1 MQINLFVQTVQIWIW
16 AIGSTSKG
24 HRRLGNFTI
33 NRPLLDWVITLLQIP
48 PPTPLCP
55 LPLNVDPMAQIEVC
69 TERLVCTWYVLYLY
83 VQTMQISIW
92 AIGSIFK
99 GHGRLCN
106 FTINRTLL
114 DWVITLLQI
123 PPLTPCTSPLGYW
136 SDGPDWSL
144 HSLHG
149 EVGLH
154 MICSPVDI
162 IRQQCTFK
170 NLKYPD
176 PRSKTQNSCLRC
188 KACITNQCSGQIYTS
203 YNTMYI
209 QNEILTLIIW
219 WSYLL
224 PKFASM
230 TKMLFQSHPKSV

>member
-1 MQINLFVQTVQIWIW
+1 MDWI
-16 AIGSTSKG
+16 
-24 HRRLGNFTI
+24 
-33 NRPLLDWVITLLQIP
+33 ITFLQIP
-48 PPTPLCP
+48 LPPPAP
-55 LPLNVDPMAQIEVC
+55 LPLDVDPTAHIEVCTVC
-69 TERLVCTWYVLYLY
+69 TERLVCTWYVPYLS

-92 AIGSIFK
+92 AIGLTSK
-99 GHGRLCN
+99 AYGGLGS
-106 FTINRTLL
+106 FTINRLLL

-123 PPLTPCTSPLGYW
+123 PPLTPCTSPIGYW

-188 KACITNQCSGQIYTS
+188 KACIMNQCSGQICTS

-224 PKFASM
+224 PKFPSM